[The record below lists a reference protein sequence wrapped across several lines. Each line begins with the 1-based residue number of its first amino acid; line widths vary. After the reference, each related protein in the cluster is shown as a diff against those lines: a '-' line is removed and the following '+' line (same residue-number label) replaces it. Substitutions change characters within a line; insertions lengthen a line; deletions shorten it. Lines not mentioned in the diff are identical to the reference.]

1 MMSKPS
7 KPVVIGLVGAGSIEL
22 VRVARAATNTKTKI
36 CLPRSRESVSNVGMI
51 GGLAGDLVIS
61 SRVMERNGGSS
72 QNPNNLCDEMRRAA
86 FMCKSAQLT
95 TVHREARY
103 ISNKGAESERL
114 AKELVEDLSVL
125 HNEHVERENCALE
138 TFDNEDSN
146 KQ

>member
-1 MMSKPS
+1 MSSDKPS
-7 KPVVIGLVGAGSIEL
+7 KPVAVGLVGAGSIEL
-22 VRVARAATNTKTKI
+22 VRVALAATNTKI

-61 SRVMERNGGSS
+61 SRVMERNGGSN

-103 ISNKGAESERL
+103 ISNRGAESERL